1 MNTAIKR
8 AQTLAGD
15 ALEQAV
21 QSGVAR
27 ALASRQAA
35 VELTGADIDRVSGG
49 VAISDFMRA
58 GGRPVDLGLVTGPEL
73 NQAIN
78 PAANPSLAGVQ
89 VPGALQTAGMV
100 V

>member
-1 MNTAIKR
+1 
-8 AQTLAGD
+8 
-15 ALEQAV
+15 
-21 QSGVAR
+21 
-27 ALASRQAA
+27 
-35 VELTGADIDRVSGG
+35 
-49 VAISDFMRA
+49 MRA
-58 GGRPVDLGLVTGPEL
+58 GGRPVDPGLVTGPEL